1 MSARGPI
8 GSRVADLLDP
18 SEASGQQAA
27 ALRAWLN
34 FQASLHLDPVQAANL
49 LRRTADPEAALRL
62 SGRRPPLDRAQLD
75 ARVDLLRGIDVKALP
90 LPSTRYPARLRELA
104 DAAPLL
110 LIRGNPDALN
120 ARGVAIVGARAAT
133 VYGLEV
139 ARELAGEL
147 AAAGVV
153 VISGLARGIDAAAHR
168 GALAAGGRTLAFSAC
183 GPERI
188 YPAQHRRLAHQICER
203 GAVVTEMPPGT
214 APRPAYFPLRNR
226 LIAGLA
232 ELVVVVEARERSGS
246 LVTAR
251 RALDQGG
258 EVMAVPGP
266 INAATSRGPN
276 LLLRDGAAP
285 VLGAGDVLQA
295 LGLEPPVVGG
305 SGESVSAPEVD
316 GTERA
321 VLARLERAPASRD
334 DLARA
339 LGWSIQELG
348 VVVMELELAG
358 RVRLDRDGRLRA
370 LRSR

>member
-1 MSARGPI
+1 VPTRGPI
-8 GSRVADLLDP
+8 GPGVTDIFDP
-18 SEASGQQAA
+18 SLASDDRDD

-34 FQASLHLDPVQAANL
+34 LQASLYLDPVRAAEL
-49 LRRTADPEAALRL
+49 VRRTGDPAAALRL
-62 SGRRPPLDRAQLD
+62 AQRRPPLDRAQLD
-75 ARVDLLRGIDVKALP
+75 ARVELLRDIGAKALP
-90 LPSTRYPARLRELA
+90 LASRRYPARLRVLS

-110 LIRGNPDALN
+110 LIRGNPEVLN
-120 ARGVAIVGARAAT
+120 SRGVAIVGARAAT

-139 ARELAGEL
+139 ARRLAGEL

-188 YPAQHRRLAHQICER
+188 YPAQHRLLASQICER
-203 GAVVTEMPPGT
+203 GAIVTEMPPGT

-226 LIAGLA
+226 LIAALA
-232 ELVVVVEARERSGS
+232 ELVVVVEARVRSGS

-251 RALDQGG
+251 LALDQGG

-266 INAATSRGPN
+266 ITAATSRGPN

-295 LGLEPPVVGG
+295 LGLEPPVVAG
-305 SGESVSAPEVD
+305 SGGAAPAPRPDRQGRV
-316 GTERA
+316 
-321 VLARLERAPASRD
+321 VLARLEREPASRD

-339 LGWSIQELG
+339 LGWSIQQLA
-348 VVVMELELAG
+348 VVLMELELAG
-358 RVRLDRDGRLRA
+358 RVRLDRDGLLRA
-370 LRSR
+370 LAAR